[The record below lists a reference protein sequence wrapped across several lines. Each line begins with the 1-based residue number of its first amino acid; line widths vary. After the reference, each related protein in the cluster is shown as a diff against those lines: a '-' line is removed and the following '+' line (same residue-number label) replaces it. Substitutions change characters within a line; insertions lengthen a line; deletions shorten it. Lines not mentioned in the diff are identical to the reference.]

1 MAPRPTCSSALM
13 SSAGARPCRCG
24 SRMERRSTTS
34 PCVPS
39 ATESRASFAPS
50 STRRPRPTPGIAN
63 LHGRQPEHALPLA
76 SRRRQRRPRLGE
88 RSGPD
93 PVRRGGRGRLRPHD
107 RSRRAGVAPRLCRL
121 RDLPRPLC
129 PRPVGGV
136 LRPCGRRGR
145 GCGATS
151 SPRSSAATSGAR
163 RSGSRGS
170 AGWRTEKPAPADDE
184 EELPTL
190 SELAEM
196 LVGK

>member
-1 MAPRPTCSSALM
+1 VLERPDELGGSASVRLRVPHGTQVDDVALRAVRDGEPRVLSRR
-13 SSAGARPCRCG
+13 ARRG
-24 SRMERRSTTS
+24 DRDRDLVSR
-34 PCVPS
+34 
-39 ATESRASFAPS
+39 
-50 STRRPRPTPGIAN
+50 N

-76 SRRRQRRPRLGE
+76 SRRRQRRLRLGE

-170 AGWRTEKPAPADDE
+170 AGWRTEKPAPADEE